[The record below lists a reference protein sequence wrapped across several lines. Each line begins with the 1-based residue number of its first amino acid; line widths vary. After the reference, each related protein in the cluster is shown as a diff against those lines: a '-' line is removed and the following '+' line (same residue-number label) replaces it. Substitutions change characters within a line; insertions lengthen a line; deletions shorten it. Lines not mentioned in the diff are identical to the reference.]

1 MRRSDL
7 NRSPERADMSAMTL
21 MPLSTAPVSL
31 DSLPSM
37 PAAAVRIVG
46 LCDDPDVELS
56 GLADAVALDP
66 ALSARILRIANSAA
80 YSRGNEVTSLDR
92 AMMLM
97 GIKLVKLT
105 ALGFVVSSTL
115 SDEMDSGDDIAS
127 QVWRQCLVKAVACR
141 ELAQMAGMRATPEAF
156 LAGLFDGMGQLLGVV
171 TRAESY
177 GPLLADEPFPGAEA
191 ERGALG
197 MTTSE
202 LVQAALR
209 SWGVPELYARVL
221 EDSDAE
227 QPSFDDSEI
236 GRLAAVVVLARQA
249 TRLLLGH
256 PSDAGA
262 AEEARA
268 ALGLD
273 DDAVDRIAVDLGGHV
288 NDLAA
293 TLGVDL
299 GAQVDF
305 PALLTHARDQMIQ
318 TSMMI
323 AEESMMQ
330 TSRINDLEGQ
340 REELRRDAMTD
351 RLTGLPNRASFDD
364 TLAAAVEDRL
374 SGRTVSGA
382 LGVAMIDIDHF
393 KKFNDTYGH
402 RAGDR
407 VLEAVGEALASCTR
421 KGETIA
427 RYGGEEF
434 VLVMP
439 ILESANDLAAAAE
452 RIRCEIGGLK
462 IDSEGLVLTVTASV
476 GGVASSAIVGP
487 EAAAAL
493 VEAAD
498 RLLYQAK
505 NAGRNTTRT
514 DFRGASSIPR

>member
-1 MRRSDL
+1 
-7 NRSPERADMSAMTL
+7 MTIT
-21 MPLSTAPVSL
+21 PLDPAPIAL
-31 DSLPSM
+31 DALPSM

-56 GLADAVALDP
+56 GLAEAVALDP

-80 YSRGNEVTSLDR
+80 YNRGHEVTSIDR

-115 SDEMDSGDDIAS
+115 SDQLENSDEDVAS

-141 ELAQMAGMRATPEAF
+141 ELAQLAGLRATPEAF
-156 LAGLFDGMGQLLGVV
+156 LAGLFDGMGQLLGMV
-171 TRAESY
+171 TRGATF
-177 GPLLADEPFPGAEA
+177 GPLLIEDPFPGAEA
-191 ERGALG
+191 ERQCLG
-197 MTTSE
+197 ITSSE

-221 EDSDAE
+221 EGSDAE
-227 QPSFDDSEI
+227 EPEFDDSEI
-236 GRLAAVVVLARQA
+236 GRLAAVLVLARQA
-249 TRLLLGH
+249 TQLLLGYA
-256 PSDAGA
+256 PGDSPV
-262 AEEARA
+262 EEAAA

-273 DDAVDRIAVDLGGHV
+273 GNAVDTISVDLGEHV
-288 NDLAA
+288 RTLADA
-293 TLGVDL
+293 LGVDL
-299 GAQVDF
+299 GASVDF
-305 PALLTHARDQMIQ
+305 PALLTHARNQMIQ
-318 TSMMI
+318 TSMQI
-323 AEESMMQ
+323 AEESMLQ
-330 TSRINDLEGQ
+330 TSRINDLEDE
-340 REELRRDAMTD
+340 REEFRRDALTD

-364 TLAAAVEDRL
+364 TLAGAVEDRL
-374 SGRTVSGA
+374 AGRTVTGA

-407 VLEAVGEALASCTR
+407 VLAAVGQALAACTR
-421 KGETIA
+421 KGEVIA

-434 VLVMP
+434 VLILP
-439 ILESANDLAAAAE
+439 IVESAEDLANAAE
-452 RIRCEIGGLK
+452 RIRREIGALR

-476 GGVASSAIVGP
+476 GAVASSAIVGL
-487 EAAAAL
+487 EAVAAL

-505 NAGRNTTRT
+505 NAGRNVTCT
-514 DFRGASSIPR
+514 DFRGASAIEN

>member
-1 MRRSDL
+1 M
-7 NRSPERADMSAMTL
+7 SPMTL
-21 MPLSTAPVSL
+21 TPLQAAPVSL

-46 LCDDPDVELS
+46 LCDDPNVELS

-115 SDEMDSGDDIAS
+115 SDELDSGDDIAS

-141 ELAQMAGMRATPEAF
+141 ELAQLAGLRATPEAF

-171 TRAESY
+171 TRGETY
-177 GPLLADEPFPGAEA
+177 CPLIASDPFPDAEA
-191 ERGALG
+191 ERDTLG

-202 LVQAALR
+202 LVRAALR

-227 QPSFDDSEI
+227 EPTFDQSEI

-249 TRLLLGH
+249 TKLLLGH
-256 PSDAGA
+256 PGDTEA
-262 AEEARA
+262 ADHAREALSLA
-268 ALGLD
+268 E
-273 DDAVDRIAVDLGGHV
+273 DAVDRIAVDLGGHV
-288 NDLAA
+288 SDLAA

-305 PALLTHARDQMIQ
+305 PALLTQARDQMIQ

-323 AEESMMQ
+323 AEESMLQ
-330 TSRINDLEGQ
+330 SSRINDLEGQ
-340 REELRRDAMTD
+340 RDELRRDALTD

-364 TLAAAVEDRL
+364 TLAAAVDDRL

-393 KKFNDTYGH
+393 KTFNDTYGH
-402 RAGDR
+402 RAGDA
-407 VLEAVGEALASCTR
+407 VLAAVGEALSACTR
-421 KGETIA
+421 RGETVA

-439 ILESANDLAAAAE
+439 ILESADDLASATE
-452 RIRCEIGGLK
+452 RIRRVIASLE

-487 EAAAAL
+487 EAASAL

-505 NAGRNTTRT
+505 NGGRNTTRT
-514 DFRGASSIPR
+514 DFRGTATLPV